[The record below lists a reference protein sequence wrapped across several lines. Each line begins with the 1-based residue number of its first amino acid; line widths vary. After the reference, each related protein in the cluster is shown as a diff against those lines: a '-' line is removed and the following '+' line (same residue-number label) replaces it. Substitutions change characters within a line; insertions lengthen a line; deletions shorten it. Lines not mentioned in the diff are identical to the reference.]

1 MSSDVGGTGSSRVA
15 DADVLRQ
22 LHDEHAAALHGF
34 ALRATR
40 DPHQAQDIVQE
51 VLLRAWR
58 HPDALA
64 PERGPVRAWL
74 MTLARNIVVDQHRRR
89 GARPP
94 EVRLET
100 PVADSVAAPENELD
114 RAVESWLVA
123 EALRRLTPDHRH
135 VLVELYYRDRSV
147 AEAARVL
154 GIPPGTVKSRAFY
167 ALRALRVVLQEQ
179 GVLP

>member
-1 MSSDVGGTGSSRVA
+1 MSSAVSGADSSRVA
-15 DADVLRQ
+15 DAEVLRQ

-58 HPDALA
+58 HPEALA

-74 MTLARNIVVDQHRRR
+74 MTLARNLVVDQHRRR

-94 EVRLET
+94 EVPLE
-100 PVADSVAAPENELD
+100 ASVSETFAAPTGELD
-114 RAVESWLVA
+114 RAMEGWLVA
-123 EALRRLTPDHRH
+123 EALRKLTPDHRH

-147 AEAARVL
+147 AEAATVL
-154 GIPPGTVKSRAFY
+154 GIPAGTVKSRAFY

-179 GVLP
+179 GVMP

>member
-1 MSSDVGGTGSSRVA
+1 VGEVTA
-15 DADVLRQ
+15 DAEVLRQ

-40 DPHQAQDIVQE
+40 DPHQAQDVVQE

-58 HPDALA
+58 HPEALA
-64 PERGPVRAWL
+64 PERGSVRAWL
-74 MTLARNIVVDQHRRR
+74 MTLARNVVVDQHRRR

-94 EVRLET
+94 EVAFEGSAAEAAAT
-100 PVADSVAAPENELD
+100 PVNELD
-114 RAVESWLVA
+114 RAMESWLVA

-135 VLVELYYRDRSV
+135 VLVELYYKDKSV
-147 AEAARVL
+147 ADAARTL
-154 GIPPGTVKSRAFY
+154 GIPAGTVKSRAFY

-179 GVLP
+179 GVVA